1 MEIILGLVIGIAGLM
16 AIDFINGVIEEL
28 WIK

>member
-1 MEIILGLVIGIAGLM
+1 MEIILGLVIGIGGLI